1 MRGEF
6 EYNYTVN
13 SPSFCPPL
21 HLASSLCF
29 EIDMRRQSLIGTY
42 LERKGFNKMNTDQ
55 KECLPNDPTQCSN
68 FFSFFPYLLPELM
81 SKVRGVQDESVC
93 GLKNSF
99 GLTWLIVFWSHSF
112 AIGYNLKYD
121 KYIGAYCIIPSWNI
135 FWSEGP
141 TYLTLAIMSP
151 THAVRQTPPLSSM
164 GGWELEV
171 SQILIWLRRPSALCR
186 VSQRKLITEF
196 LGLS

>member
-55 KECLPNDPTQCSN
+55 KECLPNDPTQCSQ
-68 FFSFFPYLLPELM
+68 FFFFLSLPAA
-81 SKVRGVQDESVC
+81 RADVQ
-93 GLKNSF
+93 G
-99 GLTWLIVFWSHSF
+99 
-112 AIGYNLKYD
+112 
-121 KYIGAYCIIPSWNI
+121 
-135 FWSEGP
+135 EGGP
-141 TYLTLAIMSP
+141 
-151 THAVRQTPPLSSM
+151 
-164 GGWELEV
+164 
-171 SQILIWLRRPSALCR
+171 RRKCLWPE
-186 VSQRKLITEF
+186 K
-196 LGLS
+196 